1 MALGDFCIINKIE
14 LIPLYLNSIHIA
26 QPMDVTLFRP
36 LKDAW
41 RKAVSNWRI
50 QNNGRAVGKPNF
62 APVLKLTLESID
74 THSISKR
81 GFTSCEL
88 ASLSAEAID
97 YTKLLNTGH
106 AVQQENTTAAISI
119 VKNKN
124 KDHECTLKFIES
136 SIDMNALQLF
146 IITEDRDEEWHGEE
160 KYKELF
166 SIWLKCRKLL
176 KSDLPDME
184 TKNHSSVQLKEFY
197 FNI

>member
-146 IITEDRDEEWHGEE
+146 IITEDRSG
-160 KYKELF
+160 
-166 SIWLKCRKLL
+166 
-176 KSDLPDME
+176 
-184 TKNHSSVQLKEFY
+184 
-197 FNI
+197 